1 MDPPDILFRCCSRHW
16 CWCYLNRKRPGA
28 VGVEFSLARQW
39 GNTAILPIFSDIDV
53 DFCFHVVYFPPTI
66 FFITYQYKSTNNW
79 VCKMRQMWNFCGD
92 GKSVTTTMNNWTC
105 ARWESFCVAKKTK
118 GSCSVFIQVSTH
130 DFDPKRIGFTHNSSA
145 SQACWNNQHFTCL
158 CSRNNQ
164 DQAPQQEQ
172 PFECGSCK
180 KQGECENKV
189 YLVLVIQNNMSVHL
203 QVDSEL
209 GCKIFWHIE
218 IS

>member
-1 MDPPDILFRCCSRHW
+1 MDLPDILFRCCSWQWWW
-16 CWCYLNRKRPGA
+16 CCLSWKRPGA
-28 VGVEFSLARQW
+28 VGVEFSIARQW
-39 GNTAILPIFSDIDV
+39 GDTVILSISSGIDMV
-53 DFCFHVVYFPPTI
+53 FCFNVEYFLPTI
-66 FFITYQYKSTNNW
+66 FFIIYQYKSRINW
-79 VCKMRQMWNFCGD
+79 VCKMQQMWNLRSVVMESQWPQQRTIEPAWG
-92 GKSVTTTMNNWTC
+92 GKAFVWQNKNK
-105 ARWESFCVAKKTK
+105 EDL
-118 GSCSVFIQVSTH
+118 FIQVSTH

-203 QVDSEL
+203 QVVSEL
-209 GCKIFWHIE
+209 GCKIFWQIE

>member
-1 MDPPDILFRCCSRHW
+1 MNL
-16 CWCYLNRKRPGA
+16 
-28 VGVEFSLARQW
+28 W
-39 GNTAILPIFSDIDV
+39 GITAILFIFSDIDV

-145 SQACWNNQHFTCL
+145 SQILLTQTTLHNSLQPNQSRPSPTTRTTLWMWKLQKTRRLVKQSLFSFGHPKKKQPVTPSSSGQWVAKYFDKSKTPHFPHFQG
-158 CSRNNQ
+158 R
-164 DQAPQQEQ
+164 QAPRWVERRR
-172 PFECGSCK
+172 PCPVS
-180 KQGECENKV
+180 
-189 YLVLVIQNNMSVHL
+189 
-203 QVDSEL
+203 
-209 GCKIFWHIE
+209 
-218 IS
+218 

>member
-1 MDPPDILFRCCSRHW
+1 MDPPDILFWCCSRQLW
-16 CWCYLNRKRPGA
+16 CLNWKRPGA
-28 VGVEFSLARQW
+28 VSVEFSMARQW
-39 GNTAILPIFSDIDV
+39 GDTAILS
-53 DFCFHVVYFPPTI
+53 I
-66 FFITYQYKSTNNW
+66 FFWYWYGFLFQCRVFPAYNFLHYQYKSTNNLHLHLQDAAD
-79 VCKMRQMWNFCGD
+79 VEPFVVRKVSDHNNEQLNLREV
-92 GKSVTTTMNNWTC
+92 GKL
-105 ARWESFCVAKKTK
+105 CVAKKTK